1 MARLIEPHRPARPV
15 RRDVDV
21 RLRVAAR
28 RSGPASAAHDLSRG
42 GRPRPRRCAIP
53 DSQRGVSPRC
63 ASSETTRPTRSGSPA
78 PSRPRRALRGPTR
91 GPWAPPR
98 VFSSRPRAPSALGG
112 LAPPPLV
119 APSPSPRAPPPASE
133 GEARKSLNLYQLA
146 QNNTCIFETARG
158 FKLDIPSIGVH
169 RPSVFEQSSEVLRP
183 LLFELGL
190 LFGSEQPGI
199 FCSLLL

>member
-1 MARLIEPHRPARPV
+1 MTRLIEPHRPARPV

-63 ASSETTRPTRSGSPA
+63 ASSGTTRPTRSGSPA
-78 PSRPRRALRGPTR
+78 PPRPRFWLRGPTR
-91 GPWAPPR
+91 GPWAPPLG
-98 VFSSRPRAPSALGG
+98 FSTRPRAPSALGG

-119 APSPSPRAPPPASE
+119 APSPLASSSSASE
-133 GEARKSLNLYQLA
+133 GEARNSLNLYQLA
-146 QNNTCIFETARG
+146 QNNTYLFETARG

-169 RPSVFEQSSEVLRP
+169 RPSVFEQSSEVLR
-183 LLFELGL
+183 LLVFELGL
-190 LFGSEQPGI
+190 HLT
-199 FCSLLL
+199 FCEVTATWSVV